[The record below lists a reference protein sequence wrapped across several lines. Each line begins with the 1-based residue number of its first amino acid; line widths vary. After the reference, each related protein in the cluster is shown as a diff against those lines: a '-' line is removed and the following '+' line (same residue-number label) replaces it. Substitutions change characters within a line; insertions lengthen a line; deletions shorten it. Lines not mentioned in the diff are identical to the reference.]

1 MKTLLI
7 LGSKPEPTLPPTGS
21 FQDVAC
27 TNASGYSAAAHDLPR
42 PVYTVMT
49 PVIACDIEAGRQS
62 LEALTGLSTGT
73 VYLLRRRSEGRRGFA
88 RLLHDLKTFRKK
100 PFHRMQPFY
109 LKRKLRTISYLHE
122 RLLAIAPEEYDTL
135 VETLCDQDPGILAQL
150 RRKRPSTGVIALAL
164 AIDREDYD
172 RYILSGFDFELTH
185 PYAKNP
191 MIEKRGTAAS
201 PHAETDRM
209 VIAHLARKMGNIFT
223 TEQAVH
229 ARAAVPFLPGGIR

>member
-7 LGSKPEPTLPPTGS
+7 LGSKPKPTLPPRGS
-21 FQDVAC
+21 FQAVAC
-27 TNASGYSAAAHDLPR
+27 ANASGYSAEAHDLPR

-73 VYLLRRRSEGRRGFA
+73 VYLLRRRSEGRRGLA
-88 RLLHDLKTFRKK
+88 RILHDLKTFRKK

-109 LKRKLRTISYLHE
+109 LKRKLRTISYRHE
-122 RLLAIAPEEYDTL
+122 HLLAIAPEEYDTL
-135 VETLCDQDPGILAQL
+135 VEVLCDQDSRILAQL
-150 RRKRPSTGVIALAL
+150 RRKRPSTGIIALAL

-185 PYAKNP
+185 SYATNP
-191 MIEKRGTAAS
+191 MIERRGTAAS
-201 PHAETDRM
+201 PHAPTDQM

-223 TEQAVH
+223 TEKAVH
-229 ARAAVPFLPGGIR
+229 ERADVPFLPR

>member
-27 TNASGYSAAAHDLPR
+27 ANASGYSAAAHDLPR

-109 LKRKLRTISYLHE
+109 LKRKLRKISYLHE

-135 VETLCDQDPGILAQL
+135 VERLCDRDPGILAQL

-164 AIDREDYD
+164 AIDREEYG
-172 RYILSGFDFELTH
+172 RFILSGFSFELTH
-185 PYAKNP
+185 SYAVNP
-191 MIEKRGTAAS
+191 VIRRRGTTVS
-201 PHAETDRM
+201 SHAETDAM
-209 VIAHLARKMGNIFT
+209 VIACLARRMGNIFT
-223 TEQAVH
+223 TEEAMH
-229 ARAAVPFLPGGIR
+229 ERANVPFLPGWIR